1 MIDHFGILAP
11 LYDRIIPATDPAHL
25 QERLRLPASGRLL
38 DAGGG
43 TGRTSAALAPF
54 IDRIVISD
62 FSFHMLQRARLKNH
76 ADPAQARAQRLP
88 FPDASFER
96 VLVVDALHHFGDQRA
111 AIGDLLRVLK
121 PGGRLVI
128 EEPDI
133 HQPLVKLV
141 ALFETLALM
150 HSHFHTA
157 HDISALVASYG
168 QSAQIER
175 DGRLAAWIIV
185 DKQP

>member
-1 MIDHFGILAP
+1 MIDHFGLLAP
-11 LYDRIIPATDPAHL
+11 LYDRLIPATDPAHL
-25 QERLRLPASGRLL
+25 RDRLRLPATGRLL

-43 TGRTSAALAPF
+43 TGRASAALAPL

-62 FSFHMLQRARLKNH
+62 FSFKMLKQARLKNH
-76 ADPAQARAQRLP
+76 AAPAQARAQRLP
-88 FPDASFER
+88 FPAASFER

-133 HQPLVKLV
+133 HRPLVKLV

-157 HDISALVASYG
+157 RDISALVAGYG
-168 QSAQIER
+168 QAAQVER
-175 DGRLAAWIIV
+175 DGQFAAWIIV